1 MGYHQKKWV
10 SSAHLS
16 GLVLRVINYNADLY
30 RKADVL
36 PVNREITV
44 EQAIL
49 LAKTQGYRIRAAS

>member
-1 MGYHQKKWV
+1 MILTAIYNILKKKEP
-10 SSAHLS
+10 
-16 GLVLRVINYNADLY
+16 YNADLY